1 MRNLKQIFGLFY
13 GPSHVIAMITITF
26 CNYEALM
33 VDGVLALGL
42 GFIALSWAAML
53 LLWLDLIAEV
63 NRRSELLLVHVKQ
76 ACSGK
81 LFLRRDLRREI
92 VSMRALRI
100 EMGHLFF
107 YDKAVILTTLG
118 LIVQNTIN
126 LVLA

>member
-1 MRNLKQIFGLFY
+1 
-13 GPSHVIAMITITF
+13 
-26 CNYEALM
+26 M
-33 VDGVLALGL
+33 VEGVLAVGS
-42 GFIALSWAAML
+42 GFIAWSWAAIL
-53 LLWLDLIAEV
+53 LVWLDLIAEV
-63 NRRSELLLVHVKQ
+63 NRRSELLLNRVKR
-76 ACSGK
+76 ACSGT
-81 LFLRRDLRREI
+81 LFLRRDWRKEI